1 MGRRLTDRIHAA
13 WCRLSTAVK
22 LLIVLDVL
30 ALLAIGSMQ
39 VATGTVMAELIYAS
53 VDRDLVHHI
62 NAVESILARELA
74 SLEVEARTLAHLE
87 GMNQAIESG
96 EVEPLQRL
104 LMSVF
109 ATHKLDGLYLVD
121 ASTGRT
127 WVQIGQTGLGLAD
140 LLDDYTQQATPAS
153 GHLGRA
159 LAAQDHLWLVG
170 FASVPG
176 TAPRTGSVFVLV
188 RKIDSPYLAE
198 LRKSLGPEIVLLDQ
212 GRILA
217 SSLPRAVLGD
227 LLSGEPLEP
236 GTADGDFRFQD
247 VDLPGGRGRRV
258 VGRID
263 LPGTQGLT
271 IALFQSVEFAQQLI
285 YRALGQVVLLGAL
298 LIGVTLGLIH
308 FLVTRVF
315 RPLERL
321 TQAATRMAQGDLSG
335 PVAVQGTVEVE
346 TLAAA
351 FDEMRRQLQ
360 SLLAAQ
366 RSWNQELEQKVRE
379 RTQELREM
387 CRQRNR
393 LLVKVVSSQEEER
406 RRIARELH
414 DETSQVLAN
423 FIVTLGAIGRQT
435 TDSRTHRQLAQLREI
450 AVQALEDL
458 KHIILDLRPRL
469 LDDLGLTAAV
479 RWHAERR
486 LQEAGVHVVFQ
497 EEGHERP
504 LPPHVQTGVFRI
516 VQEALNN
523 IARHAEATCAR
534 VRLVWKPEEVRITVA
549 DNGQGFEVERVLDGA
564 RGTAFGLT
572 GMFERAEL
580 IGASLRL
587 RSSPGKGT
595 TVVLRVPLTPLDET
609 YVEDQSADR
618 G

>member
-1 MGRRLTDRIHAA
+1 MEPRLADRIHTA

-39 VATGTVMAELIYAS
+39 VATGTVLTELIYAS

-62 NAVESILARELA
+62 HAVENLLARELA
-74 SLEVEARTLAHLE
+74 ALEVEARTLAHLE
-87 GMNQAIESG
+87 EMNRAMESG
-96 EVEPLQRL
+96 EMEPLQRL
-104 LMSVF
+104 LMSIF

-121 ASTGRT
+121 LDTGQT
-127 WVQIGQTGLGLAD
+127 WVQIGPSGSDLED
-140 LLDDYTQQATPAS
+140 LLGDYTNSPAPSS

-159 LAAQDHLWLVG
+159 RVVQGRLWLLG
-170 FASVPG
+170 LASAPG
-176 TAPRTGSVFVLV
+176 IGPGSSSLFVLV
-188 RKIDSPYLAE
+188 RRIDSPYLAE
-198 LRKSLGPEIVLLDQ
+198 LRKSLGPEILLLAQ

-217 SSLPRAVLGD
+217 SSLPRAVLAD
-227 LLSGEPLEP
+227 LRASGALPAEGPDT
-236 GTADGDFRFQD
+236 GFRFQD
-247 VDLPGGRGRRV
+247 VALPAGRSRAVAGPLR
-258 VGRID
+258 
-263 LPGTQGLT
+263 LPGTSGLT
-271 IALFQSVEFAQQLI
+271 MVLFQSVGFAEQLI
-285 YRALGQVVLLGAL
+285 DRALGQVILLGVLLV
-298 LIGVTLGLIH
+298 GVTLGLIH

-321 TQAATRMAQGDLSG
+321 TQAASRMAQGDLSH

-346 TLAAA
+346 TLASA
-351 FDEMRRQLQ
+351 FDEMRRQLRA
-360 SLLAAQ
+360 LLAAQ
-366 RSWNQELEQKVRE
+366 RSWNQELEQKVQE
-379 RTQELREM
+379 RTQELQEL

-435 TDSRTHRQLAQLREI
+435 TDSRTHQQLARLREM

-469 LDDLGLTAAV
+469 LDDLGLSAAV

-486 LQEAGVHVVFQ
+486 LEEAGIRLVFE

-516 VQEALNN
+516 VQEAVNN
-523 IARHAEATCAR
+523 IARHAEATQAR
-534 VRLVWKPEEVRITVA
+534 VRLVWRPEELRVTVA
-549 DNGQGFEVERVLDGA
+549 DNGQGFEAAGRLDGP
-564 RGTAFGLT
+564 RDTAFGLT

-580 IGASLRL
+580 IRAALHL
-587 RSSPGKGT
+587 RSSPGQGT
-595 TVVLRVPLTPLDET
+595 TVVLTLPLTPSDEA
-609 YVEDQSADR
+609 YVDDPGADR